1 VHVKIVGVNLASRN
15 LTGMNLAHE
24 NLARVYLENNC
35 KVL

>member
-1 VHVKIVGVNLASRN
+1 MHVKIVGVNLASRN